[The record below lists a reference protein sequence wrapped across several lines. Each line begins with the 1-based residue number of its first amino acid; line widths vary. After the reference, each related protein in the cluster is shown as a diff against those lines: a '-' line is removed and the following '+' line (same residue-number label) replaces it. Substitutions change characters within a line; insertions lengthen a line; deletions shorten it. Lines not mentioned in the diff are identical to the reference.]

1 MKWFETWFDSKYYHI
16 LYKHRDE
23 QEAIKFLDNITQYLN
38 ITKGKILDVGC
49 GKGRHAKYFNELGFN
64 VVGIDL
70 SLNSI
75 AKAKLNETQ
84 NLKFYK
90 FDMRN
95 VFKENSFN
103 LVTNLFTSFGYFDN
117 SLDEQKTINAMVKNL
132 KKDGILIIDF
142 MNVKKIINNLV
153 SKESKKIN
161 SVEFDIT
168 RELKDNYIL
177 KNITINDQD
186 ISLKFQEKVHA
197 LTLIDFSEMLQK
209 ASMSIVDIFGNYNLD
224 DFNALQSDRLILI
237 ARK

>member
-103 LVTNLFTSFGYFDN
+103 VVTNLFTSFGYFDN

-224 DFNALQSDRLILI
+224 NFNASQSERLILI

>member
-23 QEAIKFLDNITQYLN
+23 QEAKKFLDNITQYLN

-75 AKAKLNETQ
+75 AKAKLNETHD
-84 NLKFYK
+84 LKFYK

-103 LVTNLFTSFGYFDN
+103 VVTNLFTSFGYFDN
-117 SLDEQKTINAMVKNL
+117 SLDEQKTINAMVENL

-161 SVEFDIT
+161 SVEFYIT

-177 KNITINDQD
+177 KNISINDQD
-186 ISLKFQEKVHA
+186 LSLKFQEKVHA

-224 DFNALQSDRLILI
+224 DFNASQSERLILI

>member
-84 NLKFYK
+84 DLKFYK

-132 KKDGILIIDF
+132 K
-142 MNVKKIINNLV
+142 
-153 SKESKKIN
+153 
-161 SVEFDIT
+161 
-168 RELKDNYIL
+168 
-177 KNITINDQD
+177 
-186 ISLKFQEKVHA
+186 
-197 LTLIDFSEMLQK
+197 
-209 ASMSIVDIFGNYNLD
+209 
-224 DFNALQSDRLILI
+224 
-237 ARK
+237 

>member
-23 QEAIKFLDNITQYLN
+23 KEAIKFLDNITQYLN

-103 LVTNLFTSFGYFDN
+103 VVTNLFTSFGYFDN

-197 LTLIDFSEMLQK
+197 LTLIDFSKMLQK

-224 DFNALQSDRLILI
+224 NFNASQSERLILI

>member
-177 KNITINDQD
+177 KNISINDQD

-197 LTLIDFSEMLQK
+197 LTLIDFSKMLQK
-209 ASMSIVDIFGNYNLD
+209 ASMSIIDKFGNYNLD

>member
-23 QEAIKFLDNITQYLN
+23 QEAIKFLDKITQYLN

-84 NLKFYK
+84 DLKFYK

-103 LVTNLFTSFGYFDN
+103 VVTNLFTSFGYFDN

-161 SVEFDIT
+161 SVEFYIT

-177 KNITINDQD
+177 KNISINDQD
-186 ISLKFQEKVHA
+186 LSLKFQEKVHA

-224 DFNALQSDRLILI
+224 DFNASQSERLILI

>member
-84 NLKFYK
+84 DLKFYK

-177 KNITINDQD
+177 KNISINDQD
-186 ISLKFQEKVHA
+186 LSLKFQEKVHA

-224 DFNALQSDRLILI
+224 NFNASQSERLILI

>member
-103 LVTNLFTSFGYFDN
+103 VVTNLFTSFGYFDN

-197 LTLIDFSEMLQK
+197 LTLIDFSKMLQK

-224 DFNALQSDRLILI
+224 NFNASQSERLILI

>member
-84 NLKFYK
+84 DLKFYK

-103 LVTNLFTSFGYFDN
+103 VVTNLFTSFGYFDN

-186 ISLKFQEKVHA
+186 LSLKFQEKVHA
-197 LTLIDFSEMLQK
+197 LTLIDFSEMLRK

-224 DFNALQSDRLILI
+224 AFNASQSERLILI

>member
-84 NLKFYK
+84 DLKFYK

-197 LTLIDFSEMLQK
+197 LTLIDFSKMLQK
-209 ASMSIVDIFGNYNLD
+209 ASMSIIDKFGNYNLD

>member
-84 NLKFYK
+84 DLKFYK

-103 LVTNLFTSFGYFDN
+103 VVTNLFTSFGYFDN

-161 SVEFDIT
+161 SVEFYIT

-177 KNITINDQD
+177 KNISINDQD
-186 ISLKFQEKVHA
+186 LSLKFQEKVHA

-224 DFNALQSDRLILI
+224 DFNASQSERLILI

>member
-103 LVTNLFTSFGYFDN
+103 VVTNLFTSFGYFDN

-177 KNITINDQD
+177 KNISINDQD

-197 LTLIDFSEMLQK
+197 LTLIDFSKMLQK
-209 ASMSIVDIFGNYNLD
+209 ASMSIIDKFGNYNLD

>member
-103 LVTNLFTSFGYFDN
+103 VVTNLFTSFGYFDN

-161 SVEFDIT
+161 SVEFYIT

-177 KNITINDQD
+177 KNISINDQD
-186 ISLKFQEKVHA
+186 LSLKFQEKVHA

-224 DFNALQSDRLILI
+224 DFNASQSERLILI

>member
-84 NLKFYK
+84 DLKFYK

-177 KNITINDQD
+177 KNISINDQD

-224 DFNALQSDRLILI
+224 NFNASQSERLILI

>member
-23 QEAIKFLDNITQYLN
+23 QEAKKFLDNITQYLN

-75 AKAKLNETQ
+75 AKAKLNETHD
-84 NLKFYK
+84 LKFYK

-103 LVTNLFTSFGYFDN
+103 VVTNLFTSFGYFDN

-161 SVEFDIT
+161 SVEFYIT

-177 KNITINDQD
+177 KNISINDQD
-186 ISLKFQEKVHA
+186 LSLKFQEKVHA

-224 DFNALQSDRLILI
+224 DFNASQSERLILI

>member
-84 NLKFYK
+84 DLKFYK

-103 LVTNLFTSFGYFDN
+103 VVTNLFTSFGYFDN

-186 ISLKFQEKVHA
+186 LSLKFQEKVHA

-224 DFNALQSDRLILI
+224 DFNASQSERLILI

>member
-23 QEAIKFLDNITQYLN
+23 KEAIKFLDNITQYLN

-103 LVTNLFTSFGYFDN
+103 VVTNLFTSFGYFDN

-177 KNITINDQD
+177 KNISINDQD

-197 LTLIDFSEMLQK
+197 LTLIDFSKMLQK

>member
-103 LVTNLFTSFGYFDN
+103 VVTNLFTSFGYFDN

-161 SVEFDIT
+161 SVDFDIT

-177 KNITINDQD
+177 KNISINDQD

-224 DFNALQSDRLILI
+224 NFNASQSERLILI

>member
-84 NLKFYK
+84 DLKFYK

-224 DFNALQSDRLILI
+224 DFNALQSERLILI

>member
-84 NLKFYK
+84 DLKFYK

-224 DFNALQSDRLILI
+224 NFNASQSERLILI

>member
-84 NLKFYK
+84 DLKFYK

-103 LVTNLFTSFGYFDN
+103 VVTNLFTSFGYFDN

-177 KNITINDQD
+177 KNISINDKD
-186 ISLKFQEKVHA
+186 LSLRFQEKVHA
-197 LTLIDFSEMLQK
+197 LTLIDFSEMLRK

-224 DFNALQSDRLILI
+224 AFNASQSERLILI

>member
-23 QEAIKFLDNITQYLN
+23 KEAIKFLDNITQYLN

-224 DFNALQSDRLILI
+224 NFNASQSERLILI

>member
-224 DFNALQSDRLILI
+224 NFNASQSERLILI

>member
-197 LTLIDFSEMLQK
+197 LTLIDFSKMLQK

>member
-84 NLKFYK
+84 DLKFYK

-103 LVTNLFTSFGYFDN
+103 VVTNLFTSFGYFDN

-224 DFNALQSDRLILI
+224 NFNASQSERLILI

>member
-197 LTLIDFSEMLQK
+197 LTLIDFSKMLQK
-209 ASMSIVDIFGNYNLD
+209 ASMSIIDKFGNYNLD

>member
-84 NLKFYK
+84 DLKFYK

-224 DFNALQSDRLILI
+224 DFNASQSERLILI

>member
-23 QEAIKFLDNITQYLN
+23 KEAIKFLDNITQYLN

-84 NLKFYK
+84 DLKFYK

-197 LTLIDFSEMLQK
+197 LTLIDFSKMLQK

>member
-23 QEAIKFLDNITQYLN
+23 KEAIKFLDNITQYLN

-177 KNITINDQD
+177 KNISINDQD

-197 LTLIDFSEMLQK
+197 LTLIDFSKMLQK

>member
-23 QEAIKFLDNITQYLN
+23 KEAIKFLDNITQYLN

-103 LVTNLFTSFGYFDN
+103 VVTNLFTSFGYFDN

-224 DFNALQSDRLILI
+224 NFNASQSERLILI